1 MNTYYKINL
10 IILISI
16 LYSIKTYDIVF
27 FLAINT
33 ELSTFTTENN
43 NAQESY
49 LSNYTLEQLQNS
61 TLIKTIRKSNLN
73 SSIKITFSGE
83 STFSFSAIAIIIK
96 SDTDKSYYLL
106 TPQSNYYKCYSNH
119 SNYISLVENSIWY
132 NNKKIPD
139 LSSVI
144 SCSGNVVFTYDI

>member
-10 IILISI
+10 IILITI

-106 TPQSNYYKCYSNH
+106 TPQSNYYNCSNYL
-119 SNYISLVENSIWY
+119 NYISLVENSIWY

>member
-10 IILISI
+10 IILITI

-27 FLAINT
+27 FFAINT
-33 ELSTFTTENN
+33 TLSSFLIDNVDTISNFTNN
-43 NAQESY
+43 EI
-49 LSNYTLEQLQNS
+49 QN
-61 TLIKTIRKSNLN
+61 TT
-73 SSIKITFSGE
+73 SIKNFTGSITKSIIFSGE
-83 STFSFSAIAIIIK
+83 PPFSFSAIAIIIK

-106 TPQSNYYKCYSNH
+106 TPQSNYYKCSKYL
-119 SNYISLVENSIWY
+119 NYISLVENSIWY

>member
-10 IILISI
+10 IILITI

-33 ELSTFTTENN
+33 ELLTFTIDS
-43 NAQESY
+43 ESY
-49 LSNYTLEQLQNS
+49 LSNYTPEQIQNS
-61 TLIKTIRKSNLN
+61 TLIKTFKKSNLTSN
-73 SSIKITFSGE
+73 ITIPFSGK

-106 TPQSNYYKCYSNH
+106 TPQSKSYECKKDPK
-119 SNYISLVENSIWY
+119 YISLVENSIWY
-132 NNKKIPD
+132 NNKKIPE
-139 LSSVI
+139 LASVI
-144 SCSGNVVFTYDI
+144 SCSDEVVFTYNITS

>member
-33 ELSTFTTENN
+33 ELSTFTIENN
-43 NAQESY
+43 NV

-61 TLIKTIRKSNLN
+61 TLIKTIRKSNLD
-73 SSIKITFSGE
+73 SSIKITFSGK

-106 TPQSNYYKCYSNH
+106 TPQSKYYKCSKYL
-119 SNYISLVENSIWY
+119 NYISLVENSIWY

>member
-10 IILISI
+10 IILITI

-33 ELSTFTTENN
+33 ELSTFTIENN
-43 NAQESY
+43 NV

-106 TPQSNYYKCYSNH
+106 TPKSKYYEYKTDPK
-119 SNYISLVENSIWY
+119 YISLVENSIWY

-139 LSSVI
+139 LASVI
-144 SCSGNVVFTYDI
+144 SCSDEVAFTYNITS

>member
-10 IILISI
+10 IILITI

-33 ELSTFTTENN
+33 ELSTFTIENN
-43 NAQESY
+43 NV

-106 TPQSNYYKCYSNH
+106 TPQSNYYKCSKYL
-119 SNYISLVENSIWY
+119 NYISLVENSIWY

>member
-10 IILISI
+10 IILITI

-33 ELSTFTTENN
+33 ELSTFTIENN
-43 NAQESY
+43 NV

-106 TPQSNYYKCYSNH
+106 TPQSKYYKCSKYL
-119 SNYISLVENSIWY
+119 NYISLVENSIWY

>member
-10 IILISI
+10 IILITI

-33 ELSTFTTENN
+33 KLLTFTIDS
-43 NAQESY
+43 ESY
-49 LSNYTLEQLQNS
+49 LSNYTPEQKQNS
-61 TLIKTIRKSNLN
+61 TLIKTFRKSNLDSN
-73 SSIKITFSGE
+73 IKITFRGE

-106 TPQSNYYKCYSNH
+106 TPQSNYYKCSKYL
-119 SNYISLVENSIWY
+119 NYISLVENSIWY

-144 SCSGNVVFTYDI
+144 SCSEKVVFTYDI

>member
-10 IILISI
+10 IILITI

-33 ELSTFTTENN
+33 ELSTFTIENN
-43 NAQESY
+43 NV

-106 TPQSNYYKCYSNH
+106 TPQSNYYNCSNYL
-119 SNYISLVENSIWY
+119 NYISLVENSIWY

>member
-10 IILISI
+10 IILITI

-49 LSNYTLEQLQNS
+49 LSNYKQKQKQNS
-61 TLIKTIRKSNLN
+61 TLIKTFRKSNLDSN
-73 SSIKITFSGE
+73 IKITFRGE

-106 TPQSNYYKCYSNH
+106 TPKSKYYECKTDPK
-119 SNYISLVENSIWY
+119 YISLVENSIWY

-144 SCSGNVVFTYDI
+144 SCSGKVVFTYDI